1 MSPGTSIHCFLGFTK
16 QTEDHTRLSVAA
28 EAARMEYLSR
38 AQSVVRE
45 SAGGG
50 GAGGGGGWAA
60 QRDGGA
66 YSGLLAGERYL
77 THPALVSSSV
87 PLPSGVGMGMT
98 TRDGP
103 STTKPDDAGRC

>member
-1 MSPGTSIHCFLGFTK
+1 
-16 QTEDHTRLSVAA
+16 
-28 EAARMEYLSR
+28 MEYLSR

-103 STTKPDDAGRC
+103 STIKPTPTTLLLTRRVSMQVS